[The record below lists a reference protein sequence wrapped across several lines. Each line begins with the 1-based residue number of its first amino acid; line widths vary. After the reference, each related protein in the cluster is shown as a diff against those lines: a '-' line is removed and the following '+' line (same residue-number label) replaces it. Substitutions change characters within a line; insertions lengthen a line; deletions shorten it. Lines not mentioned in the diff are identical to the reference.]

1 MKLSVEREAFL
12 AQQVG
17 LTVGSVFMAPAFT
30 PASVAQSYF
39 DIAKDIADYKLELP
53 DDSVS
58 ME

>member
-1 MKLSVEREAFL
+1 
-12 AQQVG
+12 
-17 LTVGSVFMAPAFT
+17 MAPAFT